1 MTIAFFE
8 LKAAY
13 AELANELDNAIMRV
27 VKSGWYLLGEE
38 LSAFEAEYAAYV
50 GTRYCVGVG
59 NGLDAIRLILTAKNI
74 GPGDEV
80 LVPANTYI
88 ATWLAV
94 SQTGATPVPVDPD
107 PRTYNMDP
115 AKIGPAVTEK
125 TKAILVVHL
134 YGQPADMDAIN
145 KIASELRLMVF
156 EDAAQAHGARYG
168 GKLAGN
174 LSDAAAWSFY
184 PTKNLGAM
192 GDGGAVTTNDETLA
206 HTLRTLRNYGSAK
219 KYVNE
224 RQGYNSR
231 LDEVQA
237 AILRV
242 KLKYLD
248 LWNARRRKLAQFY
261 TEHLRAP
268 GVTLPYVADQVEHAW
283 HLYVIRLN
291 QRAELKTYLQLQGIE
306 TLIHYPIPPHM
317 QAAYLGTGIC
327 LTQTFLATQLAREVL
342 SLPMGPHLTQTQAEQ
357 VVRSINAMPQESAA
371 AHGT

>member
-1 MTIAFFE
+1 MTVAFLD

-13 AELANELDNAIMRV
+13 AELASELGNAIMRV

-38 LSAFEAEYAAYV
+38 LSAFEAEYADYV

-59 NGLDAIRLILTAKNI
+59 NGLDAIRLILIGKNI

-88 ATWLAV
+88 ATWLAI
-94 SQTGATPVPVDPD
+94 SQTGAIPVPIDPD
-107 PRTYNMDP
+107 PHTYNMDP
-115 AKIGPAVTEK
+115 TKIRPAITEK

-145 KIASELRLMVF
+145 KIASEQRLMVF
-156 EDAAQAHGARYG
+156 EDAAQAHGARYR
-168 GKLAGN
+168 GKRAGN
-174 LSDAAAWSFY
+174 LADAAAWSFY

-206 HTLRTLRNYGSAK
+206 HALRTLRNYGSVK

-242 KLKYLD
+242 KLRYLD
-248 LWNARRRKLAQFY
+248 LWNARRGKLAQFY
-261 TEHLRAP
+261 TKHLRAP

-283 HLYVIRLN
+283 HLYVIRSV
-291 QRAELKTYLQLQGIE
+291 RRSELQTYLQSQGID

-317 QAAYLGTGIC
+317 QAAYCDTGIC
-327 LTQTFLATQLAREVL
+327 LKQTFMATQLAQEVL
-342 SLPMGPHLTQTQAEQ
+342 SLPMGPHLTEAQAEQ
-357 VVRSINAMPQESAA
+357 VVRSINAMPMDNAA
-371 AHGT
+371 AN

>member
-1 MTIAFFE
+1 MTVAFLD

-13 AELANELDNAIMRV
+13 AELASELDNAIMRV

-50 GTRYCVGVG
+50 GARYCVGVG
-59 NGLDAIRLILTAKNI
+59 NGLDAIRLILIAKNI

-94 SQTGATPVPVDPD
+94 SQTGAIPVPIDPD
-107 PRTYNMDP
+107 LRTYNIDP
-115 AKIGPAVTEK
+115 TKIRLAITEK

-134 YGQPADMDAIN
+134 YGQPADMDAI
-145 KIASELRLMVF
+145 KRIAGEHQLMVF
-156 EDAAQAHGARYG
+156 EDAAQAHGARYR

-174 LSDAAAWSFY
+174 LADAAAWSFY

-192 GDGGAVTTNDETLA
+192 GDGGAVTTNDEALA
-206 HTLRTLRNYGSAK
+206 NALRTLRNYGSAK

-248 LWNARRRKLAQFY
+248 LWNIRRGKLARFY
-261 TEHLRAP
+261 TEHIRLP
-268 GVTLPYVADQVEHAW
+268 QLTLPYVADQVEHAW
-283 HLYVIRLN
+283 HLYVIRSI
-291 QRAELKTYLQLQGIE
+291 RRTELQTYLQRKGIE

-317 QAAYLGTGIC
+317 QAAYRDTRIC
-327 LTQTFLATQLAREVL
+327 LEQTFIATQLAQEVL
-342 SLPMGPHLTQTQAEQ
+342 SLPISPHLTEAQAEQ
-357 VVRSINAMPQESAA
+357 VVLSINAMPMENAA
-371 AHGT
+371 AN